1 MRHKFCLI
9 SLILFFLNKLCYSI
23 AAGQMERVKN
33 SSLEH
38 MLDDP
43 KIRQKLVQR
52 LFLNPNEPTSEALER
67 MNQLLRRRVYNTFVQ
82 RGNKEMADKLLLRY
96 RRNHISRRNRNNRNY
111 TRIDDTAMHISSEKT
126 ASEKNE
132 EVEELHM
139 QKRPRIHTDP
149 INPVN
154 PISEDK
160 KIDLINSNEG
170 NKNPVPTKEGDAVFD
185 EAATNKMMNNNR
197 SQFSSL
203 NNNFTHQPIVKLN
216 QNVFPNPVKMPEN
229 SSQSESIDSKENE
242 ETTNK
247 PQFMDIKR
255 LRKRL
260 QIGSLRRFKKF
271 QPQVYNSAIA
281 IKDNSSKDTI
291 TINHGVKE
299 TTTNFLVEKLG
310 TKPSLT
316 RTSTSQEEFI
326 SEESLNTPKSNSLE
340 TVSTTKTGSQTNGRK
355 STSLQMT
362 TIITDVSTETT
373 TVKDAETSRVSK
385 IWGNIPVSSKTQ
397 GTTTIEGGDTTE
409 SSKVKAYTEAED
421 ESNEVTT
428 ASSTSETQSTHS
440 STTKTK
446 GTNEIEFD
454 TRESTTESTIKSTED
469 ETTTDSTHDTQTT
482 HSTTSTTNE
491 DEKETT
497 TTTDSTHETQ
507 TTTTTDSTHE
517 TQTTTTTDST
527 HETQTTTTTDS
538 THETQTTPTTESTH
552 ETKTTESE
560 EGKGTSDEQTG
571 YTTFNTLSTATV
583 NIVRSNMRKLG
594 MPDFMLQRIYS
605 SNVNKA
611 INSGNSSSSGNNITS
626 RLSNSFDQGAN
637 VQKSLHPDKSSNR
650 TSSKAEKNK
659 GIIKSSPPGHN
670 NNKTLTMLP
679 QQEKNNIND
688 SPVSLALKKI
698 FNSFHV
704 SKADVSNLSQL
715 LVPWTPSTT
724 KNKNI

>member
-82 RGNKEMADKLLLRY
+82 RGNKELADKLLLRY
-96 RRNHISRRNRNNRNY
+96 RRNHISRFNANSMNRNNRNY

-132 EVEELHM
+132 GVEELHM

-185 EAATNKMMNNNR
+185 EAATNKMMNNNLESKCFSES
-197 SQFSSL
+197 SQDAR
-203 NNNFTHQPIVKLN
+203 K
-216 QNVFPNPVKMPEN
+216 N

-260 QIGSLRRFKKF
+260 QIGSLRRFKK
-271 QPQVYNSAIA
+271 AIA

-299 TTTNFLVEKLG
+299 TTTIFLVEKLG

-340 TVSTTKTGSQTNGRK
+340 TVSTTKTGSQTN
-355 STSLQMT
+355 
-362 TIITDVSTETT
+362 ETT

-507 TTTTTDSTHE
+507 NNDNNRFDS
-517 TQTTTTTDST
+517 
-527 HETQTTTTTDS
+527 
-538 THETQTTPTTESTH
+538 
-552 ETKTTESE
+552 
-560 EGKGTSDEQTG
+560 
-571 YTTFNTLSTATV
+571 
-583 NIVRSNMRKLG
+583 
-594 MPDFMLQRIYS
+594 
-605 SNVNKA
+605 
-611 INSGNSSSSGNNITS
+611 
-626 RLSNSFDQGAN
+626 
-637 VQKSLHPDKSSNR
+637 
-650 TSSKAEKNK
+650 
-659 GIIKSSPPGHN
+659 
-670 NNKTLTMLP
+670 
-679 QQEKNNIND
+679 
-688 SPVSLALKKI
+688 
-698 FNSFHV
+698 
-704 SKADVSNLSQL
+704 
-715 LVPWTPSTT
+715 
-724 KNKNI
+724 